1 MIKVSL
7 LKRCMCIFKKYIL
20 TRMTL
25 NLSGVY
31 LRKGEMVW
39 YEKKKFQNVSINS
52 AASGALCKLKDIPAH
67 NTMH

>member
-1 MIKVSL
+1 
-7 LKRCMCIFKKYIL
+7 
-20 TRMTL
+20 MTL